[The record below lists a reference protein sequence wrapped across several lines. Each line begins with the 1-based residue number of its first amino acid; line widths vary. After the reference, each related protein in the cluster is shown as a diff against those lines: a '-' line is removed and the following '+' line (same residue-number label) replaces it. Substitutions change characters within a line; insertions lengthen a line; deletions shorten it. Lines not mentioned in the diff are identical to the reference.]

1 MSRRSALGS
10 KSVTD
15 ALLDDYLD
23 IKGRSF
29 LLVGDVDAD
38 MTTHCWK
45 CLKALGETKPITIYI
60 NSGGGDVAQ
69 GFAIYDMIRNVDVEV
84 TITVLGTAYSM
95 AGIILQAA
103 DVRAVYNHSSVMIHD
118 GSREYASNHK
128 QTIKAWFDAENKLDI
143 STNIILA
150 DKMGIPKK
158 SIDKQFVHDKIY
170 IGQEAIDAKLADII
184 VL

>member
-1 MSRRSALGS
+1 MSRRSTPSS

-23 IKGRSF
+23 LKGRSF
-29 LLVGDVDAD
+29 LLSGDVDAD
-38 MTTHCWK
+38 MTVHCWK

-69 GFAIYDMIRNVDVEV
+69 GFAIYDMIRSVDVEV
-84 TITVLGTAYSM
+84 TMVVLGIAHSM
-95 AGIILQAA
+95 AGILLQAS
-103 DVRAVYNHSSVMIHD
+103 DVRALYSHSSVMIHD

-150 DKMGIPKK
+150 ERMGLPRK
-158 SIDKQFVHDKIY
+158 SVDKQFVHDKIY
-170 IGQEAIDAKLADII
+170 IGREAIDAKLADII
-184 VL
+184 IS

>member
-1 MSRRSALGS
+1 MSRRSSPSS
-10 KSVTD
+10 KSITD

-29 LLVGDVDAD
+29 LLVGDVDEE
-38 MTTHCWK
+38 MTIHCWK
-45 CLKALGETKPITIYI
+45 YLKALGETKPITIYI

-84 TITVLGTAYSM
+84 TMVVLGTAYSM

-103 DVRAVYNHSSVMIHD
+103 DVRAIYNHSSVMIHD
-118 GSREYASNHK
+118 GNREYASNHK
-128 QTIKAWFDAENKLDI
+128 QTVKAWFEAENKLDI
-143 STNIILA
+143 FTNNILA
-150 DKMGIPKK
+150 EKMGLPRK
-158 SIDKQFVHDKIY
+158 SVDKQFVHDKIY

-184 VL
+184 I